1 MFTFEY
7 YSAEDKADDQEKTSR
22 CLQADNLV
30 SIASVPSPAKK
41 DDVELPVSVD
51 ITEVSPIN
59 VEHPQSTAKTEKGSS
74 EEGFC
79 CVMSMNDGVV
89 L

>member
-7 YSAEDKADDQEKTSR
+7 SPEEAEADDQDKASR
-22 CLQADNLV
+22 CLQADSLANITPVL
-30 SIASVPSPAKK
+30 SPAKK
-41 DDVELPVSVD
+41 ATEDVETPLNVD
-51 ITEVSPIN
+51 ITEIS
-59 VEHPQSTAKTEKGSS
+59 PQSIAKTEKGSS

-79 CVMSMNDGVV
+79 CVMSMHDGVV

>member
-7 YSAEDKADDQEKTSR
+7 SSEEAEADEQEKASR
-22 CLQADNLV
+22 CLQADSLANITPVLSPV
-30 SIASVPSPAKK
+30 KNASEEIETTVNAVFNEIS
-41 DDVELPVSVD
+41 
-51 ITEVSPIN
+51 
-59 VEHPQSTAKTEKGSS
+59 PQSIAKTEKGSS

-79 CVMSMNDGVV
+79 CVMSMHDGVV

>member
-7 YSAEDKADDQEKTSR
+7 FSEEAKTDDQEKASR
-22 CLQADNLV
+22 CLQADSLANIQPVL
-30 SIASVPSPAKK
+30 SPAKK
-41 DDVELPVSVD
+41 VSEEVETGLNID
-51 ITEVSPIN
+51 LTEIT
-59 VEHPQSTAKTEKGSS
+59 PQGIAKTEKGSS

-79 CVMSMNDGVV
+79 CVMSMHDGVV

>member
-7 YSAEDKADDQEKTSR
+7 SPEEAEADDQDKASR
-22 CLQADNLV
+22 CLQADSLANITPVL
-30 SIASVPSPAKK
+30 SPAKK
-41 DDVELPVSVD
+41 ASEDVETPLNVD
-51 ITEVSPIN
+51 ITEIS
-59 VEHPQSTAKTEKGSS
+59 PQSIAKTEKGSS

-79 CVMSMNDGVV
+79 CVMSMHDGVV

>member
-7 YSAEDKADDQEKTSR
+7 SSEEAKNDDQEKATRS
-22 CLQADNLV
+22 LQAEGLGNITPVL
-30 SIASVPSPAKK
+30 SPAKK
-41 DDVELPVSVD
+41 TSEEIEPPLNVD
-51 ITEVSPIN
+51 ITEIS
-59 VEHPQSTAKTEKGSS
+59 PQSIAKTEKGSS

-79 CVMSMNDGVV
+79 CVMSMHDGVV